1 MNEMMKN
8 AAMNLAKTAGHCNDA
23 KRSGNLESERLW
35 NKIYMEKAALL
46 KEMGFEVMPET
57 DKDGYAVAVTVG
69 GAVGAAWAEVHSLF
83 Q

>member
-8 AAMNLAKTAGHCNDA
+8 AAMNLAKTAGHWNDA
-23 KRSGNLESERLW
+23 KRSGNSESERLW

-57 DKDGYAVAVTVG
+57 DKDGYAVAITVG
-69 GAVGAAWAEVHSLF
+69 ETREEVHGLF
-83 Q
+83 R